1 MLCWWLAE
9 ESVLPC
15 WWLALVWLQHMKSKC
30 SEQLTDDAPKGSYA
44 QVQKQHCSCVL
55 RVVW

>member
-15 WWLALVWLQHMKSKC
+15 WWLALVWLQHMKADC
-30 SEQLTDDAPKGSYA
+30 SEQRMMCQTDSCA
-44 QVQKQHCSCVL
+44 QVQKQHCSCV
-55 RVVW
+55 